1 MRILL
6 ILFSV
11 LVLVSSVVSQQESA
25 PIKNFLRVNEN
36 FCTGGQ
42 PDLAHLEKLKAE
54 RVKAIINLRQPS
66 EYAAGEEEAKAKE
79 LGLRYFNIPVLG
91 SDPKDEQATEFLK
104 ITDDPQNRPAFI
116 HCRSANRVGAFWMI
130 RRVLRDGWK
139 IEDAEKEAEKIGLRD
154 HPNLNEFARKYIE
167 KYQQKTGT
175 SPSSAPAGSAPA
187 STSMPSYPL
196 SFGVFTARFDPA
208 GTLAIES
215 PQWPKLSGTWKNN
228 GAENELLVS
237 GLSNAPGG
245 CDGAGKYRA
254 TVDGRHVKVALVS
267 DECKIRQ
274 MMLDGSTWLP
284 AGETVAKPVR
294 NFVRTSHARPS
305 GRRSAAA
312 GSWPSFRG
320 PNASGIAEGQNLP
333 DEWNAK
339 TGQNILWR
347 TPIPGLAHSSP
358 IVWGNRVYVTSAVSS
373 DPKATFRPGLYGDGD
388 ASKDRSVH
396 KWMIYALD
404 KQTGKVVWERVAF
417 QGEPREKRHI
427 KATYA
432 NSTPATDGRIV
443 VAWFGSQG
451 VYAYDV
457 NGRLLWKVDLGRM
470 DLGAYDVPTVEWGS
484 ASSPIIWKDLVIL
497 QCDTQADSF
506 IVALNANTGET
517 VWKTDRDELPSWG
530 TPTVATTSKGEE
542 LIANASNFI
551 RGYDPR
557 TGKELWRLGRSSK
570 ITAPTP
576 VFADDIL
583 VVASGRGPERPIF
596 VVKAGAR
603 GDLTLPEGKTSS
615 DAIMWSRTGRGSY
628 MPTPLIYKGNLYVLA
643 NNGTFDA
650 YNLKTGEELYRQRLP
665 LVGNGFSASP
675 IASDGKIYLSN
686 EDGEILVVAAGDKF
700 AHLGTNSMG
709 ELLMA
714 TPALSDGVMYVR
726 TAQSLFAVGRKK

>member
-1 MRILL
+1 MSRMKIFYVVCAVLL
-6 ILFSV
+6 SLSPV
-11 LVLVSSVVSQQESA
+11 AAQQESA
-25 PIKNFLRVNEN
+25 PIRNFLRVNKD

-42 PDLAHLEKLKAE
+42 PRLEHFEQLKAQG
-54 RVKAIINLRQPS
+54 VKAVINLRQPS
-66 EYAAGEEEAKAKE
+66 EHRAAEEEAKVKE
-79 LGLRYFNIPVLG
+79 LGLRYFNIPFSV
-91 SDPKDEQATEFLK
+91 SDPKEEPVDEFLK
-104 ITDDPQNRPAFI
+104 VTDDPANRPAFI
-116 HCRSANRVGAFWMI
+116 HCTAAVRVGAFWMI

-139 IEDAEKEAEKIGLRD
+139 IEDAEKEAEKVGLRD
-154 HPNLNEFARKYIE
+154 NPHLTEFAREYIA
-167 KYQQKTGT
+167 KHQKQGG
-175 SPSSAPAGSAPA
+175 SLPSH
-187 STSMPSYPL
+187 PL
-196 SFGVFTARFDPA
+196 SFGVFTTRFDPA
-208 GTLAIES
+208 GTFTVES
-215 PQWPKLSGTWKNN
+215 DQWPKLSGNWKSHGAEFELSLSALPN
-228 GAENELLVS
+228 GA
-237 GLSNAPGG
+237 GG
-245 CDGAGKYRA
+245 CDGVGKYRA
-254 TVDGRHVKVALVS
+254 TSDGTHVKIEGVS
-267 DECKIRQ
+267 DECKVRQ
-274 MMLDGSTWLP
+274 LILDGSIWLP

-294 NFVRTSHARPS
+294 EFIRTSGARAPS
-305 GRRSAAA
+305 RPNARAAN

-358 IVWGNRVYVTSAVSS
+358 IVWGNRIYMTTAVSS
-373 DPKATFRPGLYGDGD
+373 DPKASFRPGLYGDGD
-388 ASKDRSVH
+388 ASTDRSRH
-396 KWMIYALD
+396 KWIIYALD
-404 KQTGKVVWERVAF
+404 KRSGKVVWERVAF

-451 VYAYDV
+451 VHAYDV
-457 NGRLLWKVDLGRM
+457 NGRFLWKVDFGRI
-470 DLGAYDVPTVEWGS
+470 DLGAYDVPTVEWGP

-497 QCDTQADSF
+497 QCDTQTDSF
-506 IVALNANTGET
+506 IVALNAATGET
-517 VWKTDRDELPSWG
+517 VWKTDRDEIPSWG
-530 TPTVATTSKGEE
+530 TPTVVNTAKGEE
-542 LIANASNFI
+542 LVANASNYI

-615 DAIMWSRTGRGSY
+615 DSVIWSRTGRGSY
-628 MPTPLIYKGNLYVLA
+628 MPTPLIYKGILYVLA

-650 YNLKTGEELYRQRLP
+650 YNLKTGEEIYRQRLP
-665 LVGNGFSASP
+665 MVGNGFSASP
-675 IASDGKIYLSN
+675 IAADDKIYLSS
-686 EDGEILVVAAGDKF
+686 EDGEILVVSAGEKF
-700 AHLGTNSMG
+700 ALVKTNSMG

-714 TPALSDGVMYVR
+714 TPALSEGVMYIR
-726 TAQSLFAVGRKK
+726 TTQSVFAVGRKK